1 MTAIALIDGNN
12 FYVSCERVF
21 QPHLEGKPMVV
32 LSNNDGC
39 VVARSAEVKAL
50 GVPMGIPWFK
60 LKPLARQHRIIA
72 KSSNYTLYGDMSQR
86 MHSVIAQFAPEQEI
100 YSIDESFLNLAG
112 MPGDLITYG
121 QSIQQRVKQWVGL
134 PVCVG
139 IGSSKTLAKL
149 ANHCAKKTIVP
160 AMTGGVTDL
169 NQLSN
174 TELDATLNR
183 IAVGEVWGIGRRIS
197 AQLIEM
203 GITTAAQL
211 KNASVNRMQKH
222 FSVVVARTV
231 AELNGEM
238 CLELDDVAP
247 PKQQIMSS
255 RSFGQPVYHLEQLIE
270 AVVSYTARASEKLR
284 HQQHVASA
292 IQVYVRTSPF
302 KTDAPFYSNGIV
314 VRLTQPT
321 DSVFAL
327 AKAATQGLK
336 QIFKPGLPYQKAG
349 IMLLDLQASHSVP
362 LDLFSVLDAPA
373 DLRRQALLKT
383 LDSINGRMGRG
394 TLRSAGEGFAKPW
407 AMKSTH
413 KSRAFTTDWGGLAV
427 VQRG

>member
-21 QPHLEGKPMVV
+21 QPHYEGKPMVV

-50 GVPMGIPWFK
+50 GVPMGAPWFK
-60 LKPLARQHRIIA
+60 LKALARQHRIIA
-72 KSSNYTLYGDMSQR
+72 KSSNYTLYGDMSHR
-86 MHSVIAQFAPEQEI
+86 MHSVVGQFAPEQEI
-100 YSIDESFLNLAG
+100 YSIDESFLNLTG
-112 MPGDLITYG
+112 IPGDLITYG
-121 QSIQQRVKQWVGL
+121 QRIQQRVKQWVGI

-139 IGSSKTLAKL
+139 IGPNKTLAKL
-149 ANHCAKKTIVP
+149 ANHCAKKTLVP
-160 AMTGGVTDL
+160 GMTNGVTDL
-169 NQLSN
+169 NQLS
-174 TELDATLNR
+174 EQDLNKILNQ
-183 IAVGEVWGIGRRIS
+183 IAVGEVWGIGRRLS

-203 GITTAAQL
+203 GIATVAQL
-211 KNASVNRMQKH
+211 KMASANRMQKH

-238 CLELDDVAP
+238 CLDLDDVAP

-255 RSFGQPVYHLEQLIE
+255 RSFGQPVYHLEHLIE

-321 DSVFAL
+321 DSVFTL
-327 AKAATQGLK
+327 AKAATRGLK
-336 QIFKPGLPYQKAG
+336 QIYKPGLHYQKAG
-349 IMLLDLQASHSVP
+349 IMLLDLQPAHSVP
-362 LDLFSVLDAPA
+362 LDLFSALDTPI
-373 DLRRQALLKT
+373 DLRRQTLLKT
-383 LDSINGRMGRG
+383 LDSINARMGRG
-394 TLRSAGEGFAKPW
+394 TLRTAGEGLARPW
-407 AMKSTH
+407 AMRSTQ
-413 KSRAFTTDWGGLAV
+413 KSRAYTTDWGGLAEV
-427 VQRG
+427 R

>member
-21 QPHLEGKPMVV
+21 QPHYEGKPMVV

-50 GVPMGIPWFK
+50 GVPMGAPWFK
-60 LKPLARQHRIIA
+60 LKALARQHRIIA
-72 KSSNYTLYGDMSQR
+72 KSSNYTLYGDMSHR
-86 MHSVIAQFAPEQEI
+86 MHSVVGQFAPEQEV
-100 YSIDESFLNLAG
+100 YSIDESFLNLTG

-121 QSIQQRVKQWVGL
+121 QRIQQRVKQWVGI

-139 IGSSKTLAKL
+139 IGRNKTLAKL
-149 ANHCAKKTIVP
+149 ANHCAKKTLVP
-160 AMTGGVTDL
+160 GMTNGVTDL
-169 NQLSN
+169 NQLSEQ
-174 TELDATLNR
+174 ELNSLLNQ
-183 IAVGEVWGIGRRIS
+183 IAVGEVWGIGRRLS

-203 GITTAAQL
+203 GIATVAQL
-211 KNASVNRMQKH
+211 KMASVNRIQKH

-255 RSFGQPVYHLEQLIE
+255 RSFGQSVYHLEHLIE

-284 HQQHVASA
+284 RQQHVAGA
-292 IQVYVRTSPF
+292 IQVYIRTSPF

-321 DSVFAL
+321 DSVFTL
-327 AKAATQGLK
+327 AKAATRGLK
-336 QIFKPGLPYQKAG
+336 QIYKPGLPYHKAG
-349 IMLLDLQASHSVP
+349 IMLLDLQPAQSVP
-362 LDLFSVLDAPA
+362 LDLFSALDTPV
-373 DLRRQALLKT
+373 DLRRQTLLTT
-383 LDSINGRMGRG
+383 LDDINARMGRG
-394 TLRSAGEGFAKPW
+394 TLRTAGEGLAKPW
-407 AMKSTH
+407 VMRSTQ
-413 KSRAFTTDWGGLAV
+413 KSRAYTTDWGGLAEV
-427 VQRG
+427 R

>member
-21 QPHLEGKPMVV
+21 QPHFEGKPMVV

-39 VVARSAEVKAL
+39 VVARSAEVKAM

-60 LKPLARQHRIIA
+60 LKPLARQNRIIA
-72 KSSNYTLYGDMSQR
+72 KSSNYTLYGDMSHR

-100 YSIDESFLNLAG
+100 YSIDESFLNLTG

-121 QSIQQRVKQWVGL
+121 QSIQQRVKQWVGI

-160 AMTGGVTDL
+160 IMLGGVTDL
-169 NQLSN
+169 TQLSN
-174 TELDATLNR
+174 AELDETLSR
-183 IAVGEVWGIGRRIS
+183 IAVGEVWGIGRRLS
-197 AQLIEM
+197 AQLIDM
-203 GITTAAQL
+203 GITTAAHL
-211 KNASVNRMQKH
+211 KNASINRIQKH
-222 FSVVVARTV
+222 FSVVVGRTV

-238 CLELDDVAP
+238 CLELEDVAP

-255 RSFGQPVYHLEQLIE
+255 RSFGQPVYRLEDLIE
-270 AVVSYTARASEKLR
+270 AVTSYTARASEKLR
-284 HQQHVASA
+284 RQQHVASA
-292 IQVYVRTSPF
+292 IQVYLRTSPF
-302 KTDAPFYSNGIV
+302 KTDAPFYSNGVV
-314 VRLTQPT
+314 VRFMQPT
-321 DSVFAL
+321 NSVFAL
-327 AKAATQGLK
+327 AQAATQGLK
-336 QIFKPGLPYQKAG
+336 QIYKPGLPYQKAG
-349 IMLLDLQASHSVP
+349 IMLLDLQPSNRVP
-362 LDLFSVLDAPA
+362 LDLFSALDAPT
-373 DLRRQALLKT
+373 DLRSQTLLKT
-383 LDSINGRMGRG
+383 LDTMNERFGRG

-407 AMKSTH
+407 AMRSTH
-413 KSRAFTTDWGGLAV
+413 KSRAYTTDWTALAV